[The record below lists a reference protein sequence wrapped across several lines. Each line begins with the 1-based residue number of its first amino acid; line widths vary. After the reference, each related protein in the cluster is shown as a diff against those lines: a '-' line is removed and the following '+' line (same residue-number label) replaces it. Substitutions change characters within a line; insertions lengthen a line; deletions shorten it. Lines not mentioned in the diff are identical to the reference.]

1 MNPVHPTDPDT
12 SVECPNCGTSINV
25 ESILRGKLSLQYEQ
39 QYREKQEGL
48 QKAFEQREH
57 ELEKQKQENAR
68 AKRLLAE
75 QIEEGVSSGLTKERK
90 KLETELQQKIG
101 EEHATRIESM
111 EKELNRKNET
121 LKEFHKAQS
130 EIERLKRENEEQQ
143 AKLQVENEKKLSE
156 RLREERGKIEKAEQD
171 KVELKI
177 KEKDQQL
184 EKLNEQLREAQRQ
197 ASQGS
202 VQLQGEVQELALE
215 EWLQAEFPLDT
226 IEEVRKGQR
235 GADCLQ
241 TVHTHERQNCGTIY
255 YESKRTKDFQPS
267 WIAKF
272 RDDMRDRNADIGVL
286 VTAAMPPDLERMGLL
301 GGVWVCN
308 FEEFKALSLVLRDS
322 IIRHSQAVNAQE
334 NRGDKMSL
342 LYDYLT
348 SSEFRLQIEGIVEGF
363 TQMQSDLESEKR
375 SMQMIWKKREKQI
388 SRVLTNTNQFYGSVR
403 GIAGNAIP
411 QVSLLELPTEDL
423 E

>member
-1 MNPVHPTDPDT
+1 MNPVHPTDRDT

-235 GADCLQ
+235 GAGGEAPQ
-241 TVHTHERQNCGTIY
+241 RQSSNRHQWT
-255 YESKRTKDFQPS
+255 
-267 WIAKF
+267 
-272 RDDMRDRNADIGVL
+272 GV
-286 VTAAMPPDLERMGLL
+286 
-301 GGVWVCN
+301 
-308 FEEFKALSLVLRDS
+308 
-322 IIRHSQAVNAQE
+322 
-334 NRGDKMSL
+334 
-342 LYDYLT
+342 
-348 SSEFRLQIEGIVEGF
+348 
-363 TQMQSDLESEKR
+363 
-375 SMQMIWKKREKQI
+375 
-388 SRVLTNTNQFYGSVR
+388 
-403 GIAGNAIP
+403 
-411 QVSLLELPTEDL
+411 
-423 E
+423 

>member
-1 MNPVHPTDPDT
+1 MNLVHPTDPDT

-308 FEEFKALSLVLRDS
+308 FEEFKALSAVLRDS
-322 IIRHSQAVNAQE
+322 IIRLSQAVNAQE

>member
-156 RLREERGKIEKAEQD
+156 RLREERGKI
-171 KVELKI
+171 KI
-177 KEKDQQL
+177 GRASC
-184 EKLNEQLREAQRQ
+184 RE
-197 ASQGS
+197 
-202 VQLQGEVQELALE
+202 
-215 EWLQAEFPLDT
+215 
-226 IEEVRKGQR
+226 
-235 GADCLQ
+235 
-241 TVHTHERQNCGTIY
+241 
-255 YESKRTKDFQPS
+255 
-267 WIAKF
+267 
-272 RDDMRDRNADIGVL
+272 
-286 VTAAMPPDLERMGLL
+286 
-301 GGVWVCN
+301 
-308 FEEFKALSLVLRDS
+308 
-322 IIRHSQAVNAQE
+322 
-334 NRGDKMSL
+334 
-342 LYDYLT
+342 
-348 SSEFRLQIEGIVEGF
+348 
-363 TQMQSDLESEKR
+363 
-375 SMQMIWKKREKQI
+375 
-388 SRVLTNTNQFYGSVR
+388 RV
-403 GIAGNAIP
+403 
-411 QVSLLELPTEDL
+411 
-423 E
+423 

>member
-308 FEEFKALSLVLRDS
+308 FQEFKALSLVLRDS